1 MTIDDGFRALSVGD
15 GDCMEREITT
25 VKCFK
30 TNLESVLLQ
39 CVQGRRGE
47 KMSGDICW
55 CIVGEVT
62 SDHLNN
68 DGVNDTDHRNN
79 DSDRQ

>member
-1 MTIDDGFRALSVGD
+1 MMDLEHSAGD

-39 CVQGRRGE
+39 VVQGRRGE
-47 KMSGDICW
+47 KMLVRI
-55 CIVGEVT
+55 
-62 SDHLNN
+62 HLLEYC
-68 DGVNDTDHRNN
+68 G
-79 DSDRQ
+79 